1 MTHEELDEAV
11 PLYVVGALE
20 RAERQTL
27 DAHVLSGCALCHTA
41 LKEYQSVAVT
51 LPFGLPLVPP
61 PRGLKARILSAR
73 TADPS
78 PEATAQPLAKPS
90 LEPGEWMNHLFP
102 PSSPPTRSF
111 GWALGMVILAI
122 IAILLFLSV
131 SFPPQGA
138 NDARRIAELQTQ
150 ADALT
155 AKLTALQQQLSVR
168 EESLAKTQEELQ
180 RRTAELVEVKDQL
193 IQREAE
199 LDGLKA
205 NLDQPSGRPTRST
218 N

>member
-1 MTHEELDEAV
+1 MTHEELEEAV

-27 DAHVLSGCALCHTA
+27 DAHVLSGCAPCRTA

-51 LPFGLPLVPP
+51 LPFGLVLVPP
-61 PRGLKARILSAR
+61 PRGLKVRILSAR

-102 PSSPPTRSF
+102 PSNPPARSF
-111 GWALGMVILAI
+111 GKALGMVLLAVV
-122 IAILLFLSV
+122 AMLSFLSWV
-131 SFPPQGA
+131 FPPQGTQ
-138 NDARRIAELQTQ
+138 DAARTAELQRQ
-150 ADALT
+150 ADAANARVT
-155 AKLTALQQQLSVR
+155 TLQQQLSER
-168 EESLAKTQEELQ
+168 EDSLTKTQEELQ
-180 RRTAELVEVKDQL
+180 RRTAELAEVKDQL

-205 NLDQPSGRPTRST
+205 NLTPPPGQSGRIP
-218 N
+218 

>member
-20 RAERQTL
+20 RAERQAL
-27 DAHVLSGCALCHTA
+27 DAHFLSGCAPCHTA

-61 PRGLKARILSAR
+61 PRGLKARIMSAR

-78 PEATAQPLAKPS
+78 PQSTAQPLAKPS

-102 PSSPPTRSF
+102 PSSPPARSF

-122 IAILLFLSV
+122 VAMLSV
-131 SFPPQGA
+131 LSVIFSPQGT
-138 NDARRIAELQTQ
+138 NDAGRIAELQTQ
-150 ADALT
+150 ADALNT
-155 AKLTALQQQLSVR
+155 RLTALQQQLSER

-180 RRTAELVEVKDQL
+180 RRTAELAEVKDQL

-205 NLDQPSGRPTRST
+205 NLAQPRGRSGRIP
-218 N
+218 